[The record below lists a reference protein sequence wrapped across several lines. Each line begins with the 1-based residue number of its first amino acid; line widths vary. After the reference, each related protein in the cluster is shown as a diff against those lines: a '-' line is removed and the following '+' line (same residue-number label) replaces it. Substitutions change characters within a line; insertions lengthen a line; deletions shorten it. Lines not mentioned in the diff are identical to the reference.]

1 MALQPTIFIDNL
13 NHYYGV
19 GRLRRQ
25 ILFDI
30 HLEINLGEIVIMTGP
45 SGSGKTTLLTLIGGL
60 RAVEEGTLQI
70 LGQEMRGVSSGRLEK
85 IRRQIGFIFQEHNL
99 LSSLNAIKN
108 VEMAAALYPISGKES
123 KARSQA
129 ALEAVGLGQHLT
141 KRPDQLSGGQ
151 KQRVAI
157 ARALVNEPQ
166 VILADEPTASLDG
179 HTGRE
184 VVELMQRLARQQ
196 GCTII
201 LVTHD
206 NRILDIADRII
217 SLEDGRLSASKGEF
231 LLGLSNLTSFIV
243 DTEIDEIHN
252 LITPLSDS
260 QFTNFLNKLNQE
272 LEQISSSMTLLRDRS
287 FNSKLEI
294 TFQAI
299 SLKIAQLLKAEQVTF
314 FVVDSIR
321 EILWSKNARGTE
333 GQLISI
339 EIPIDSGIAGYVAT
353 TGETLNIT
361 DPYNDS
367 RFNPQVDRDTG
378 FHTRNILCL
387 PMVNQRQE
395 VFAVVQALNKIGDF
409 PFDHTDEEIF
419 FELTRSLG
427 FTVQS
432 SIAYTQ
438 QIYSSVTSSI
448 VQTNTSEIRSKVE
461 ALLRTNVDMLRAK
474 VIALSTKRFAEFLNE
489 SNLELQRLINSGLT
503 FEHPVIKDK
512 LEGLFQMI
520 SCKISQIIDAEVVNL
535 FIVNREKQVLQTDD
549 VAMRQEGQLC
559 TVEVPINT
567 GIAGAVAM
575 TGKPTITHAS
585 DQDLG
590 LEPQNDQDADD
601 KIRSILVTPIFDQS
615 SGEVVAVIQALKKL
629 HEGEFQSK
637 NLASV
642 TEFADDLGVVLQT
655 SIRFVKSSF
664 SQSA

>member
-1 MALQPTIFIDNL
+1 MALQPTIFTNNL

-30 HLEINLGEIVIMTGP
+30 RLEINLGEVVIMTGP

-60 RAVEEGTLQI
+60 RAVQEGTLQI

-166 VILADEPTASLDG
+166 IILADEPTASLDG

-184 VVELMQRLARQQ
+184 VVELMQQLARQQ

-243 DTEIDEIHN
+243 DTEINEIHN

-314 FVVDSIR
+314 FVVDRIR

-353 TGETLNIT
+353 TGETLNIPN
-361 DPYNDS
+361 PYNDS

-387 PMVNQRQE
+387 PMINERKE

-419 FELTRSLG
+419 FALTRSLG

-448 VQTNTSEIRSKVE
+448 VQTNTTEIRSKVE

-474 VIALSTKRFAEFLNE
+474 VIALSNKRFADFLNE

-503 FEHPVIKDK
+503 FEHPVVRDK
-512 LEGLFQMI
+512 IEGLFQMI

-535 FIVNREKQVLQTDD
+535 FIVNRKQQVLQTDNL
-549 VAMRQEGQLC
+549 AMRQDGQLYI
-559 TVEVPINT
+559 VEVPINT

-590 LEPQNDQDADD
+590 LESQNNQDAND
-601 KIRSILVTPIFDQS
+601 KLRSVLVIPTFDQS
-615 SGEVVAVIQALKKL
+615 NGEVVAVIQALKKL
-629 HEGEFQSK
+629 YEGEFQSE
-637 NLASV
+637 NLTSI
-642 TEFADDLGVVLQT
+642 TEFIDDLGVVLQT
-655 SIRFVKSSF
+655 SIRFIKSSF
-664 SQSA
+664 SQGK

>member
-1 MALQPTIFIDNL
+1 MALQPTIFTNNL

-30 HLEINLGEIVIMTGP
+30 RLEINLGEVVIMTGP

-60 RAVEEGTLQI
+60 RAVQEGTLQI

-166 VILADEPTASLDG
+166 IILADEPTASLDG

-184 VVELMQRLARQQ
+184 VVELMQQLARQQ

-243 DTEIDEIHN
+243 DTEINEIHN

-314 FVVDSIR
+314 FVVDRIR

-353 TGETLNIT
+353 TGETLNIPN
-361 DPYNDS
+361 PYNDS

-387 PMVNQRQE
+387 PMVNERKE

-419 FELTRSLG
+419 FALTRSLG

-448 VQTNTSEIRSKVE
+448 VQTNTTEIRSKVE

-474 VIALSTKRFAEFLNE
+474 VIALSNKRFADFLNE

-503 FEHPVIKDK
+503 FEHPVVRDK
-512 LEGLFQMI
+512 IEGLFQMI

-535 FIVNREKQVLQTDD
+535 FIVNRKQQVLQTDD
-549 VAMRQEGQLC
+549 LAMRQDGQLYI
-559 TVEVPINT
+559 VEVPINT

-585 DQDLG
+585 DQYLG
-590 LEPQNDQDADD
+590 LESQNNQDAND
-601 KIRSILVTPIFDQS
+601 KLRSILVTPTFDQS

-629 HEGEFQSK
+629 YEGEFQSE
-637 NLASV
+637 NLATI
-642 TEFADDLGVVLQT
+642 TEFIDDLGVVLQT
-655 SIRFVKSSF
+655 SIRFIKSSF
-664 SQSA
+664 SQGK